1 VQITSEYQSIIYLKS
16 GREISFQDAE
26 KKKNSANIIQQSI
39 RGLIQHPRIINNQT
53 QQQHQE

>member
-1 VQITSEYQSIIYLKS
+1 VSIKASSTLNQVEKS
-16 GREISFQDAE
+16 HFKMQK